1 MSDTEEWE
9 RSVQQVLLPSED
21 SDNRTLVEMPP
32 KKKLTV
38 SHINKKLE
46 DYHGEM
52 RSEQQTLVEWVLQ
65 REKQEQEKEGAPG
78 AELLRRDMKRK
89 WDDGKK
95 NSESKWRNGRR
106 EKNGYEGNSEKVRS
120 VYEENG
126 LKLRERKETA
136 KASSEG

>member
-65 REKQEQEKEGAPG
+65 KEKQEQEKERRESEERVQRERRA
-78 AELLRRDMKRK
+78 AEERHEKEVR
-89 WDDGKK
+89 
-95 NSESKWRNGRR
+95 RR
-106 EKNGYEGNSEKVRS
+106 EKEQREQAKEGTVTK
-120 VYEENG
+120 
-126 LKLRERKETA
+126 
-136 KASSEG
+136 

>member
-65 REKQEQEKEGAPG
+65 KEKQEQERERRAEEERLQKE
-78 AELLRRDMKRK
+78 RR
-89 WDDGKK
+89 
-95 NSESKWRNGRR
+95 RR
-106 EKNGYEGNSEKVRS
+106 EKERQESEER
-120 VYEENG
+120 
-126 LKLRERKETA
+126 LRREQREQEKERQ
-136 KASSEG
+136 

>member
-46 DYHGEM
+46 DYHGEI
-52 RSEQQTLVEWVLQ
+52 RTEQQTLVEWVLQ
-65 REKQEQEKEGAPG
+65 REKQEQEKERRESEERVQRERRA
-78 AELLRRDMKRK
+78 AEERHEKEVR
-89 WDDGKK
+89 
-95 NSESKWRNGRR
+95 RR
-106 EKNGYEGNSEKVRS
+106 EKEQREQVKERQER
-120 VYEENG
+120 EE
-126 LKLRERKETA
+126 
-136 KASSEG
+136 

>member
-9 RSVQQVLLPSED
+9 KSVQQVLLPSED
-21 SDNRTLVEMPP
+21 SDNRTMVEMPP

-65 REKQEQEKEGAPG
+65 KEKQDQERERRAEEERLQKEHEKAKRKERQESEERLRREQREQEKERQ
-78 AELLRRDMKRK
+78 E
-89 WDDGKK
+89 
-95 NSESKWRNGRR
+95 SEES
-106 EKNGYEGNSEKVRS
+106 
-120 VYEENG
+120 
-126 LKLRERKETA
+126 
-136 KASSEG
+136 

>member
-65 REKQEQEKEGAPG
+65 KEKQEQEKERRESEERVQRERRA
-78 AELLRRDMKRK
+78 AEERHEKEVR
-89 WDDGKK
+89 
-95 NSESKWRNGRR
+95 RR
-106 EKNGYEGNSEKVRS
+106 EKEQREQRKEQQESEERVRRERAEA
-120 VYEENG
+120 EE
-126 LKLRERKETA
+126 RERKQS
-136 KASSEG
+136 KAG

>member
-9 RSVQQVLLPSED
+9 KSVQQVLLPSED

-52 RSEQQTLVEWVLQ
+52 RTEQQTLVEWVLQ
-65 REKQEQEKEGAPG
+65 KEKEEQARERR
-78 AELLRRDMKRK
+78 AEEERLQRERREHEKEVR
-89 WDDGKK
+89 
-95 NSESKWRNGRR
+95 RR
-106 EKNGYEGNSEKVRS
+106 EKEQREKRNARKVKTVTKRTAGAVRN
-120 VYEENG
+120 VT
-126 LKLRERKETA
+126 K
-136 KASSEG
+136 

>member
-32 KKKLTV
+32 KRKLTV

-52 RSEQQTLVEWVLQ
+52 RTEQQTLVEWVLQ
-65 REKQEQEKEGAPG
+65 KEKQEQE
-78 AELLRRDMKRK
+78 
-89 WDDGKK
+89 
-95 NSESKWRNGRR
+95 
-106 EKNGYEGNSEKVRS
+106 
-120 VYEENG
+120 
-126 LKLRERKETA
+126 RERRAAEETT
-136 KASSEG
+136 